1 MHILT
6 NKKNKA
12 HTISILLLLFLIL
25 INLVYFYLN
34 LNSDVNSS
42 GYAFKELFINYQAG
56 LIRRGLL
63 GEIFWILNNFFL
75 IKPITFFCYLF
86 LLLHLTQI
94 FLFFKI
100 FKKYSSSYFIYFLVF
115 LSPAL
120 ILFHIYDSNLY
131 FIKDVFIK
139 LTILFHAYLI
149 IVFFKERNNYDE
161 YITDLPNITKKES
174 AELTGYVP
182 ISKVVPGKYA
192 FYIFKF
198 FFYFSFVIM
207 IIRVFDIYN
216 FALLIN

>member
-6 NKKNKA
+6 NKKNKTHIA
-12 HTISILLLLFLIL
+12 SILLLLFLIL

-100 FKKYSSSYFIYFLVF
+100 FKKYSSSYFIYYLVF
-115 LSPAL
+115 LSPTL
-120 ILFHIYDSNLY
+120 ILFHIYDPNLY
-131 FIKDVFIK
+131 FIKDVFVK
-139 LTILFHAYLI
+139 LTILLHAYLI
-149 IVFFKERNNYDE
+149 IVFFKERKNYDE
-161 YITDLPNITKKES
+161 YIFQLKFIVIPSLILVILIHEYQVLFLSLESNLKNPENFFPN
-174 AELTGYVP
+174 
-182 ISKVVPGKYA
+182 
-192 FYIFKF
+192 
-198 FFYFSFVIM
+198 
-207 IIRVFDIYN
+207 
-216 FALLIN
+216 